1 MEMNGEKEEKL
12 DTIEE
17 NMTDTNSDLAMVII
31 TIMEVTGKAVEGAEV
46 KNTVV
51 AVEVEKLVVIAEENI
66 EKGAEM
72 LNILLRI

>member
-17 NMTDTNSDLAMVII
+17 NMTDTNLDLAMVII

-51 AVEVEKLVVIAEENI
+51 VVEAEKLVMIAEENI